1 MEAASQ
7 VNPAQA
13 DSGPHQD
20 VSPISTLLRR
30 FFPFYCVLAALVTF
44 GYALYEP
51 FQIDGD
57 AVAYMDIGDCLRA
70 HQWAGIVNGYW
81 HPLYPALL
89 AAAHALFRS
98 TPANELHAYY
108 MVNFAIFLLGML
120 AVVCFTDALVGLR
133 DGGSREQGTGNSE
146 SAGAP
151 RLAPETWDSRAT
163 AFLLSKYP
171 LRYLG
176 LALVVIA
183 SQRELS
189 LGKVRPDALLQ
200 ALLLFALAALL
211 AHLATGRLRYA
222 ALMGLALG
230 CAYLTKSFAFVVA
243 LLCIAVLAGFRW
255 LWLKHKAARI
265 LTAALAALV
274 CFAALAGPYIA
285 ALSHARG
292 RFDFGDS
299 GALNYAWY
307 VAGTEKMHLQPYQ
320 TTQFGAAQVRLKHPE
335 KELLH
340 SPQILSY
347 AQLPYGTY
355 PDWFDTTYWN
365 DQIKPHFTLSGQ
377 IARSAR
383 NCVLVVRYLF
393 NHPEGLLLL
402 ALLLA
407 LGARMLVASR
417 PHLKGEMWGTRR
429 DGAFWLPPLALGV
442 LIWGIYATVNTEE
455 RYVTLAYLAIILTLF
470 ATLRTPQTD
479 ADDARCSLFPL
490 GVPGER
496 SLLAGVT
503 VGVPGERSLL
513 AGVTVPCSI
522 ASALILLLA
531 LLAAGESLRAVLEDR
546 REILAL
552 GYSDGWHSPTMA
564 QVADGLR
571 SLGGRPGDTIAC
583 TGWSACLDDPYYARL
598 DGVRIT
604 TEIYAGVTPAYDF
617 LAGLPN
623 RDQAIA
629 VVRGQGARVL
639 VANFG
644 HTRVS
649 DPAFRAWRQLG
660 DTTFYALPLNADR

>member
-1 MEAASQ
+1 MPSRPSAIIIRMEAASQ

-20 VSPISTLLRR
+20 ASPISTLLRR
-30 FFPFYCVLAALVTF
+30 FFPFYCVLAALVPF

-89 AAAHALFRS
+89 AAGHALFHS

-120 AVVCFTDALVGLR
+120 AVVCFTDALVRLR
-133 DGGSREQGTGNSE
+133 STLTVDRSS
-146 SAGAP
+146 
-151 RLAPETWDSRAT
+151 LKAT
-163 AFLLSKYP
+163 ADPLRTTENEERTTDNGECTTHHLLDRYP

-265 LTAALAALV
+265 LTAALAALA
-274 CFAALAGPYIA
+274 CFAVVSGPYIA

-320 TTQFGAAQVRLKHPE
+320 TAQFGSAQ
-335 KELLH
+335 
-340 SPQILSY
+340 I
-347 AQLPYGTY
+347 G
-355 PDWFDTTYWN
+355 
-365 DQIKPHFTLSGQ
+365 
-377 IARSAR
+377 
-383 NCVLVVRYLF
+383 
-393 NHPEGLLLL
+393 
-402 ALLLA
+402 
-407 LGARMLVASR
+407 
-417 PHLKGEMWGTRR
+417 
-429 DGAFWLPPLALGV
+429 
-442 LIWGIYATVNTEE
+442 
-455 RYVTLAYLAIILTLF
+455 
-470 ATLRTPQTD
+470 
-479 ADDARCSLFPL
+479 
-490 GVPGER
+490 
-496 SLLAGVT
+496 
-503 VGVPGERSLL
+503 
-513 AGVTVPCSI
+513 
-522 ASALILLLA
+522 
-531 LLAAGESLRAVLEDR
+531 RAHV
-546 REILAL
+546 
-552 GYSDGWHSPTMA
+552 
-564 QVADGLR
+564 
-571 SLGGRPGDTIAC
+571 
-583 TGWSACLDDPYYARL
+583 
-598 DGVRIT
+598 
-604 TEIYAGVTPAYDF
+604 
-617 LAGLPN
+617 
-623 RDQAIA
+623 
-629 VVRGQGARVL
+629 
-639 VANFG
+639 
-644 HTRVS
+644 
-649 DPAFRAWRQLG
+649 
-660 DTTFYALPLNADR
+660 

>member
-7 VNPAQA
+7 VNPGRAREDISEA
-13 DSGPHQD
+13 
-20 VSPISTLLRR
+20 SPISTLLRR
-30 FFPFYCVLAALVTF
+30 FFPFYCMLAALVTF

-89 AAAHALFRS
+89 AAGHALFHS
-98 TPANELHAYY
+98 TPANELRAYY

-120 AVVCFTDALVGLR
+120 AVVCFTDAIVRLR

-151 RLAPETWDSRAT
+151 RLSSETWDSRAT
-163 AFLLSKYP
+163 AYLLSRYP

-176 LALVVIA
+176 LALLVIA

-230 CAYLTKSFAFVVA
+230 CAYLTKSFAFVFA
-243 LLCIAVLAGFRW
+243 LLSIAALAGFRW
-255 LWLKHKAARI
+255 LWLKHKAAPI
-265 LTAALAALV
+265 LAAALAALV
-274 CFAALAGPYIA
+274 CFAVVAGPYIA
-285 ALSHARG
+285 ALSHARD

-320 TTQFGAAQVRLKHPE
+320 TAQFGAAQVRLKHPE

-355 PDWFDTTYWN
+355 PDWFDTAYWN
-365 DQIKPHFTLSGQ
+365 DQIKPHFTLSGE
-377 IARSAR
+377 ISRGSR

-407 LGARMLVASR
+407 LGARFTLRWRLGSSR
-417 PHLKGEMWGTRR
+417 GNS
-429 DGAFWLPPLALGV
+429 FWLAPLALGV

-455 RYVTLAYLAIILTLF
+455 RYVTVAYLAIILTLF
-470 ATLRTPQTD
+470 ATLRISQS
-479 ADDARCSLFPL
+479 ASSFW
-490 GVPGER
+490 R
-496 SLLAGVT
+496 SQNLSIGPFLA
-503 VGVPGERSLL
+503 P
-513 AGVTVPCSI
+513 I

-531 LLAAGESLRAVLEDR
+531 LLAAGESLRTVLEDR
-546 REILAL
+546 RSLSVTGL
-552 GYSDGWHSPTMA
+552 RNGWSSAT
-564 QVADGLR
+564 QTRIADSLR
-571 SLGGRPGDTIAC
+571 SLGVRPGDTIAC

-598 DGVRIT
+598 DQVRIT

-629 VVRGQGARVL
+629 VVRFEGTRVL
-639 VANFG
+639 VADFG
-644 HTRVS
+644 HARVS
-649 DPAFRAWRQLG
+649 DADPFFRNWRQLG
-660 DTTFYALPLNADR
+660 DTTYYALPLNLSSQ